1 MAASHHTALTAH
13 GGAATRQAA
22 FGIYIHW
29 PFCIAKCPYCDFN
42 STASAAIDFPRW
54 QAALERDLAGYVP
67 LTAGRAVTSVFFG
80 GGTPSLMPPE
90 TVATIL
96 AAVRATWALADD
108 AEITL
113 EANPSTVDR
122 GRFRALRAAGV
133 NRLSIGVQSFA
144 DEALRFL
151 GRTHTAAEAR
161 AAVEAAHA
169 VFPRVSFDLIYGLP
183 GQTAAAWALA
193 LTDALACA
201 GEHLSMYQLT
211 IAPGTPFGRR
221 GVQAADEDLGYAL
234 FATSDDVLARAG
246 FAAYE
251 IANHA
256 RGSAVCRHNV
266 AIWQGGDYLAVGPGA
281 HGRLTT
287 HTANAAA
294 GTLALNQV
302 AEPSAWLK
310 RVEETGSGLTTPDP
324 LSAAERCDELVLMGL
339 RLAVGLERDRFHQL
353 TGRQPEDAL
362 NRAAL
367 DRLTADG
374 YLACDAAGVRVTAKG
389 RPCLDHISTELL
401 C

>member
-1 MAASHHTALTAH
+1 ML
-13 GGAATRQAA
+13 
-22 FGIYIHW
+22 GIYIHW

-42 STASAAIDFPRW
+42 SQAAAAIAFKRW
-54 QAALERDLAGYVP
+54 QAALMRDLAAYVP
-67 LTAGRAVTSVFFG
+67 PTGGRTVASVFFG

-90 TVATIL
+90 MVAAIL
-96 AAVRATWALADD
+96 AAVRAHWSLSED
-108 AEITL
+108 AEVTL

-122 GRFRALRAAGV
+122 SRFQALRAAGV

-144 DEALRFL
+144 DDALRFL
-151 GRTHTAAEAR
+151 GRTHTAREAR
-161 AAVEAAHA
+161 AAVETAHA

-183 GQTAAAWALA
+183 GQTAAGWERA

-201 GEHLSMYQLT
+201 GEHISTYQLT
-211 IAPGTPFGRR
+211 IAPGTPFARR
-221 GVQAADEDLGYAL
+221 GVQAADEDLGLAL
-234 FATSDDVLARAG
+234 FATTHAVLARAG

-266 AIWQGGDYLAVGPGA
+266 AIWQGCDYLAVGPGA

-287 HTANAAA
+287 RPAADAA
-294 GTLALNQV
+294 GMLALHQV
-302 AEPSAWLK
+302 DDPWAWLK
-310 RVEETGSGLTTPDP
+310 RVEETGSGLDTRER
-324 LSAAERCDELVLMGL
+324 LSAGERCDELVLMGL
-339 RLAVGLERDRFHQL
+339 RLAEGLERVRFYRVA
-353 TGRQPEDAL
+353 GRQPEEAL

-374 YLACDAAGVRVTAKG
+374 YLVCDDAGVRVTAKG
-389 RPCLDHISTELL
+389 RPCLDHLSAALL